1 MAFKRYRIIGN
12 NEYAYSVEAYWDS
25 KLKKS
30 VQRSRYL
37 GVVLYKDK
45 GIYKR
50 PRKDK
55 DGKELILDLE
65 ILL

>member
-12 NEYAYSVEAYWDS
+12 NEYACSVEAYWDS

-30 VQRSRYL
+30 RQRSTYL
-37 GVVLYKDK
+37 GVVVDIDK

-50 PRKDK
+50 P
-55 DGKELILDLE
+55 GKKKMEKN
-65 ILL
+65 